1 MEPKIRLKGFF
12 GEWKE
17 NTIGDISTSFSG
29 GTPSA
34 GVAKYYGGNIPFIRS
49 GEISETKTQLF
60 ITEEGLNSSSARMV
74 EKGTLLYALYG
85 ATSGE
90 VSISK
95 INGAINQ
102 AILAIYPKKG
112 YSPEYIS
119 HYLRAKKENIVSA
132 LLQGG
137 QGNLSGALVK
147 GIRLYLPK
155 TFEEQKAIANYL
167 GSFDSLIQTTS
178 KKIESLKQVKAASLQ
193 LMFPQEGE
201 TTPRVRFKG
210 FEGEWKSVILGEV
223 GFMTAGG
230 TPSTFNP
237 DFWGGSI
244 NWLQSGAIQNC
255 IIYPSA
261 VEKKITEK
269 GLNQSSAYLI
279 RKESI
284 LVAITGATCANIG
297 FLTFSSAAN
306 QSVVSIETYEDF
318 DSMFIYQ
325 NLLTERN
332 QILSFKGGSAQ
343 SGVTLGSL
351 KKVHIKVPNS
361 KDEQKIIGEYFS
373 NLDSQISFQT
383 QRLEKLKQI
392 KSACLDNMFV

>member
-1 MEPKIRLKGFF
+1 MEPKIRIKGFC
-12 GEWKE
+12 GEWKRT
-17 NTIGDISTSFSG
+17 TIGDISTSFSG
-29 GTPSA
+29 GTPSS
-34 GVAKYYGGNIPFIRS
+34 GVAKYYRGNIPFVRS
-49 GEISETKTQLF
+49 GEIAEDKTELF

-112 YSPEYIS
+112 FLSNYLC
-119 HYLRAKKENIVSA
+119 HYLRAKKDKIIGA

-147 GIRLYLPK
+147 GIRINYPK
-155 TFEEQKAIANYL
+155 TFKEQNAIANYL
-167 GSFDSLIQTTS
+167 DSVDSLIQATT
-178 KKIESLKQVKAASLQ
+178 KKIESLKQVKAACLQ
-193 LMFPQEGE
+193 SMFPQEGE
-201 TTPRVRFKG
+201 TTPLVRIKG
-210 FEGEWKSVILGEV
+210 FDGEWEKVLLENI

-237 DFWGGSI
+237 EFWDGSI
-244 NWLQSGAIQNC
+244 NWLQSGAIQNSV
-255 IIYPSA
+255 IYPAA
-261 VEKKITEK
+261 VEKRITET
-269 GLNQSSAYLI
+269 GLKHSSAYLI
-279 RKESI
+279 RKDSVLI
-284 LVAITGATCANIG
+284 AITGATCANIG
-297 FLTFSSAAN
+297 FLTFPSAAN
-306 QSVVSIETYEDF
+306 QSVVSIETYNDF
-318 DSMFIYQ
+318 DAKFIYQ

-343 SGVTLGSL
+343 SGVSLGSL
-351 KKVHIKVPNS
+351 KKVLIKVPKS
-361 KDEQKIIGEYFS
+361 KEEQKTLGEFFS
-373 NLDSQISFQT
+373 NLDTQIALQT